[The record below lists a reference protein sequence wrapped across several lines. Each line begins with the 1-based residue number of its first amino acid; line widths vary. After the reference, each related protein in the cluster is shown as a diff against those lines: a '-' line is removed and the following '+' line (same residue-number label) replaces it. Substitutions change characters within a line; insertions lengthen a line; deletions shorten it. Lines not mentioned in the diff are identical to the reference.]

1 MPNRRRSV
9 PAEISRSWL
18 LVAGTAADR
27 FERAQRS
34 RADQIILDI
43 EDAVDPAAKPGARN
57 TVASWLAG
65 GGEAWVR
72 INDVTTDFWADDVEE
87 LRGLPGLQG
96 VMLAK
101 TESPPRSPTRGTA
114 SAARPR

>member
-1 MPNRRRSV
+1 MAIDDRTAPSAPAPSSARPDRRRSV

-18 LVAGTAADR
+18 LVPGTAADR

-34 RADQIILDI
+34 RADQIILDV
-43 EDAVDPAAKPGARN
+43 EDAVDPAAKPGART

-72 INDVTTDFWADDVEE
+72 INDVTTEFWADDVEE
-87 LRGLPGLQG
+87 PACR
-96 VMLAK
+96 A
-101 TESPPRSPTRGTA
+101 
-114 SAARPR
+114 